1 MKKNKFAK
9 HKSKSKSKSKNKYY
23 EDKEDSFNNGYHK
36 KCPECEENSLV
47 LIVDKKISDGVTY
60 FKKYLFCSVC
70 EYKKEYKQ
78 KGCQNNKKENFVDEE

>member
-9 HKSKSKSKSKNKYY
+9 HKSKSKNKYY
-23 EDKEDSFNNGYHK
+23 EDEENSFNNGYHK

-47 LIVDKKISDGVTY
+47 LIVEKKFSDGVTY

>member
-1 MKKNKFAK
+1 MRKLLKISN
-9 HKSKSKSKSKNKYY
+9 SSKYY

>member
-9 HKSKSKSKSKNKYY
+9 HKSKNKYY
-23 EDKEDSFNNGYHK
+23 EDKEDSFNNGYHKKCHK